1 MGVKVKN
8 QLQFLLLCIMLG
20 AATGGIIW
28 AFLKVMGEGI
38 YYIWEYIPEA
48 FGIPYYT
55 IIVCTL
61 GGGLIGLFRR
71 KFGDMPEELDDVMAK
86 VKKEHRYEYKN
97 MVLMLV
103 AAIMPLLLG
112 ASIGPEAG
120 MTGVIVGLC
129 YWVGDNIKYAK
140 RHKDEF
146 TEIGAAVTLGVLFHS
161 PLFGLFEVTER
172 DYDEETVL
180 PKNSKIINYGVCI
193 AAGMGMYMLL
203 GNFFGGGM
211 GIPSLTFEDSLQAI
225 DFVMLV
231 PYIIVGCVLAL
242 FYDATHKL
250 SHNLSA
256 KVPTGLSELIGGLC
270 LGVIGTLV
278 PVVMFSGEE
287 QMAELGET
295 FGLYL
300 PVVWLGIALLK
311 VLITNLCIQFGLKG
325 GHFFPLIFAGVAA
338 GYGVAAMVVDGA
350 DRQVFAAAVVTA
362 AMLGWSMKK
371 PLAVTVLMLLCF
383 PAKLLV
389 WCFVAAAIGAKIAEL
404 VHNKDHKEE
413 KTVSESSE
421 VV

>member
-1 MGVKVKN
+1 MSVKVKN

-20 AATGGIIW
+20 ATTGGIIW

-38 YYIWEYIPEA
+38 YYIWEYIPET
-48 FGIPYYT
+48 FEIPFYT
-55 IIVCTL
+55 IIVCTV
-61 GGGLIGLFRR
+61 GGILIGLFRR
-71 KFGDMPEELDDVMAK
+71 KFGDMPEELDDVMVK
-86 VKKEHRYEYKN
+86 VKKEHHYEYRN

-161 PLFGLFEVTER
+161 PLFGLFEVTES
-172 DYDEETVL
+172 DYDEEIVL

-193 AAGMGMYMLL
+193 AAGMGVYMLL

-225 DFVMLV
+225 DFIMLL
-231 PYIIVGCVLAL
+231 PYVIIGCILAL
-242 FYDATHKL
+242 FYDVTHKL
-250 SHNLSA
+250 THHLSA
-256 KVPTGLSELIGGLC
+256 KVPTGLSEAIGGLS

-278 PVVMFSGEE
+278 PLVMFSGEE

-300 PVVWLGIALLK
+300 PAVWIGIALLK
-311 VLITNLCIQFGLKG
+311 VFVTNLCIQFGLKG

-338 GYGVAAMVVDGA
+338 GYGVAAMVVDGP

-362 AMLGWSMKK
+362 SMLGWSMKK
-371 PLAVTVLMLLCF
+371 PLTVTVLMLLCF

-404 VHNKDHKEE
+404 VHHKERE
-413 KTVSESSE
+413 TVSESSE
-421 VV
+421 TL